1 MNVAVENVS
10 FAYNGSN
17 VVSDIDFS
25 CASGELVALLGPNG
39 AGKTSL
45 LKCLNGIHHPN
56 AGTILLDDTSLASLS
71 AQAVAR
77 QVGYV
82 AQHTETTPLSVFDA
96 VLMGRKPHIRW
107 RVSHQDT
114 CIVDAA
120 LKRLGLASLRLRSL
134 DQLSGGELQKVALAR
149 ALVQEPH
156 LLLLDEP
163 ISALDLKNQIE
174 LLRLVR
180 RVVDEHRIAAVMS
193 LHDINAALRHADRIL
208 FLKQGQCLA
217 LRAPQEITAGL
228 LEKVYD
234 IPVEIHCLNGSPTV
248 VPARQ

>member
-17 VVSDIDFS
+17 VVSGIDFS

-45 LKCLNGIHHPN
+45 LKCLNGIHQPN
-56 AGTILLDDTSLASLS
+56 TGTVLLDDTSLATLS

-114 CIVDAA
+114 CIVAV
-120 LKRLGLASLRLRSL
+120 SYT
-134 DQLSGGELQKVALAR
+134 
-149 ALVQEPH
+149 H
-156 LLLLDEP
+156 LTL
-163 ISALDLKNQIE
+163 
-174 LLRLVR
+174 
-180 RVVDEHRIAAVMS
+180 
-193 LHDINAALRHADRIL
+193 
-208 FLKQGQCLA
+208 
-217 LRAPQEITAGL
+217 
-228 LEKVYD
+228 
-234 IPVEIHCLNGSPTV
+234 PTNREV
-248 VPARQ
+248 